1 MIMSSNSFDI
11 MDELRMRVAN
21 EENYLKNAKEFSADT
36 ESALY
41 SKRQIDVDTAR
52 LMYTQDHICER
63 PKERVIEQE
72 NWPRTSNS
80 LPSGRDKSIS
90 KLESG
95 ISETRMFIKG
105 MSKSF
110 AGSK

>member
-1 MIMSSNSFDI
+1 
-11 MDELRMRVAN
+11 MRVAN
-21 EENYLKNAKEFSADT
+21 EEKYLKNAKEFSAET
-36 ESALY
+36 EITLA

-52 LMYTQDHICER
+52 LIYSQDHGSER

-72 NWPRTSNS
+72 NWLRASTS
-80 LPSGRDKSIS
+80 LPYGREKSIS

-95 ISETRMFIKG
+95 ISETRMFIQG
-105 MSKSF
+105 VSKSF